1 MLKKLIIFGNSG
13 SGKSSLAKHISA
25 SEGLIHLDLDTIA
38 WLESSPPQRSSLDSC
53 SNILQAFMVENNPWV
68 VEGCYADLL
77 NLLSPQ
83 ANEIIYLNLS
93 VELCIENAK
102 TRPWEPH
109 KYESKQVQDEQLSM
123 LLEWITQYRVRDD
136 TFSQTSHLNF
146 YHSFTGKK
154 IMYTSNT
161 DLNN

>member
-1 MLKKLIIFGNSG
+1 MKKLIIFGNSG
-13 SGKSSLAKHISA
+13 SGKSSLAKHISET
-25 SEGLIHLDLDTIA
+25 EGLTHLDLDTIA
-38 WLESSPPQRSSLDSC
+38 WLDSSPPQRAPLDSC
-53 SNILQAFMVENNPWV
+53 SNILQAFMVENNSWV

-102 TRPWEPH
+102 NRPWEPH
-109 KYESKQVQDEQLSM
+109 KYESKQTQDEQLSM
-123 LLEWITQYRVRDD
+123 LLEWIAQYQFRDD

-146 YHSFTGKK
+146 YHSFTGEK
-154 IMYTSNT
+154 IMYTSNADFT
-161 DLNN
+161 S